1 MFLVESL
8 RVSRGFR
15 IRTVAV
21 SLRGVWHT
29 VCRDL
34 NLKTR
39 FAEGIAD
46 MLSGAPR
53 WESNGVFGMRR
64 DDRNL

>member
-1 MFLVESL
+1 MC
-8 RVSRGFR
+8 RGF
-15 IRTVAV
+15 
-21 SLRGVWHT
+21 
-29 VCRDL
+29 D
-34 NLKTR
+34 LKTR

-53 WESNGVFGMRR
+53 WEGKGVFGMRR